1 MRSFSSWSQES
12 VNGQKRRE
20 KLRLP
25 RPARSV
31 PLRLAFGL
39 GVSADVDGHDATV
52 PRVANGRNR
61 ARRRRKKSDGRKNES
76 ERGVV
81 GRREERAKRR
91 RTRTMSVVDLWLR
104 NEAEEKLNGE
114 GRKERRRWWPA
125 RENCVTENRFRHTWR
140 RRGGFAFL
148 FFCTERTKKGGREWN
163 PKKWGEL
170 ITSVILRKKS
180 TTTLEW
186 RQDFIAR
193 VREREREREKPFPT
207 LYPPARPCVRNNSG
221 VR

>member
-39 GVSADVDGHDATV
+39 GVSADADGHDATV

-81 GRREERAKRR
+81 GRREERAKR

-125 RENCVTENRFRHTWR
+125 RENCVTENRFRHTWQ
-140 RRGGFAFL
+140 RRGGSPFS
-148 FFCTERTKKGGREWN
+148 FFEPNERREADAS
-163 PKKWGEL
+163 G
-170 ITSVILRKKS
+170 IL
-180 TTTLEW
+180 
-186 RQDFIAR
+186 
-193 VREREREREKPFPT
+193 
-207 LYPPARPCVRNNSG
+207 NSG
-221 VR
+221 VYSSPQ